1 MFDLLHLFIIA
12 DGFFGP
18 APHEAESAK
27 AEAPTAEHVN
37 LKKMEMVNPVEG
49 FVDRTFTSRSVD
61 GTIPTTLVTFPGQSF
76 TFLLFLTLNKAR
88 FLTR

>member
-1 MFDLLHLFIIA
+1 MIG
-12 DGFFGP
+12 DGIVGP
-18 APHEAESAK
+18 TPHEAESAE
-27 AEAPTAEHVN
+27 AEASKAEHVN

-49 FVDRTFTSRSVD
+49 FVDKTFTSRSVD